1 MLHPQ
6 LFVREQFQDGSEN
19 ISDCTLHLHCCIHH
33 IFSIELWFV
42 RRPWRYSILELHVRN
57 DDDDDGGAAPLSRS
71 PCYGALEIVVSRHY
85 CRLKALYSL
94 FWTLSGIRPANRSRS
109 GPKSVHMHRSRAD
122 NVHEIWA
129 RLVKWGRNG
138 GGGSKVSPTPFFKA
152 IRDDFSATSQRPIFA
167 KFGHNM

>member
-1 MLHPQ
+1 MEPVTVLHPQ

-71 PCYGALEIVVSRHY
+71 PCYGALECVVTLLLLLLS
-85 CRLKALYSL
+85 ASLY
-94 FWTLSGIRPANRSRS
+94 
-109 GPKSVHMHRSRAD
+109 V
-122 NVHEIWA
+122 
-129 RLVKWGRNG
+129 
-138 GGGSKVSPTPFFKA
+138 SKRGA
-152 IRDDFSATSQRPIFA
+152 Y
-167 KFGHNM
+167 